1 MVDDL
6 ANIESLDKYLS
17 NDFVDDCL
25 RLFSEN
31 NFSELQ
37 LLLNQNRKVVKQ
49 IAKDIYKSNDT
60 EYILKCQYVQT
71 YDLMEKILLLTKN
84 LNVE

>member
-25 RLFSEN
+25 RLFLEN
-31 NFSELQ
+31 IFSELQ

-49 IAKDIYKSNDT
+49 IAKDICRN
-60 EYILKCQYVQT
+60 
-71 YDLMEKILLLTKN
+71 
-84 LNVE
+84 